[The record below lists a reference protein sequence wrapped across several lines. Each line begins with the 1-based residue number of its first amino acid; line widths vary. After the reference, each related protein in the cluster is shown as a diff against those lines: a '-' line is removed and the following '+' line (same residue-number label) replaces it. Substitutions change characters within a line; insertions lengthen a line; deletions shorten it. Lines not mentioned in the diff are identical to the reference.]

1 MGVLEGEKWAWAWA
15 LVGSYGN
22 SEGSFGIFY
31 FL

>member
-1 MGVLEGEKWAWAWA
+1 MGVLEGEKWAWA